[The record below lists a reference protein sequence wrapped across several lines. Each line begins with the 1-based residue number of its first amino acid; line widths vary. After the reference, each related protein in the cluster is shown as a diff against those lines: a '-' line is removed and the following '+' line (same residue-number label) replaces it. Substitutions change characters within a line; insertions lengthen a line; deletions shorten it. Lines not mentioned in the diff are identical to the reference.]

1 MIGKSLED
9 YWRTIGGSSKNQE
22 RNPPSPSGPRS
33 LRFHRRSAFF
43 PAALNAHSRAIFASV
58 NAPTRRHIVE
68 P

>member
-22 RNPPSPSGPRS
+22 RNPPSPSSPRS
-33 LRFHRRSAFF
+33 LRFYRRSA
-43 PAALNAHSRAIFASV
+43 PSLSALNAHSRAIFASV
-58 NAPTRRHIVE
+58 NAPTGRHIVE